1 MVNARNS
8 FSLHSGWCCPL
19 RLLSNQSTDHPIY
32 ETSGEQVRGRHAE
45 TFSDKN
51 MSTRVHFFICS
62 SKSSSFFH
70 SPMLQRRREP
80 GVFNVDGHT
89 QAMWGAVADPSPA
102 NTPLEAINMDIKT
115 LQRSHWR
122 KWHETHINVALNT
135 DQEEGEGRG
144 GQNIK
149 GRSRKINEPEVKEN
163 SQK

>member
-1 MVNARNS
+1 MLEIL
-8 FSLHSGWCCPL
+8 SLCTVVGAVHSDYF
-19 RLLSNQSTDHPIY
+19 Q
-32 ETSGEQVRGRHAE
+32 TSPQITPYMRQVASRCEVAMPE

-89 QAMWGAVADPSPA
+89 QTMWGAVADPSPA